1 MYLLEFMIWYIQTS
15 PREHHTW
22 SASANKYLSEAS
34 SGSTSNHIRDS
45 VSDTPCASGSTYKI
59 SDSYLDLEAGAS
71 KTHRGILT
79 FISLLIFYMFAEF
92 LYLSYCLASVW
103 VTGVTYWAKEPGIT
117 EDYVN
122 GAVFPLVT
130 LGVAALVKIYIWQFI
145 RWENFVQRRI
155 LIRFNRVT
163 RQVYLH
169 RPRYAGGI
177 TVLDWEKVS
186 PQAAVG
192 EEEAANIG
200 RQLILLWDPA
210 VTGLPH
216 FHLVFVGKVADGT
229 NDIVNLWEFIRRYM
243 EEGPQSVPAPKKL
256 LGKVPWPWLS
266 VMASLSFFRPLW
278 RAGLRWQIACI
289 VALAS
294 PALAL
299 HAVGHWVSLLLCW
312 EPRWPRIIREAGLP
326 GKPVPPLSTAA
337 DWPPLPVAQPTRKQ
351 SGRTRKPLKHHTGQA
366 QQGKDRSA
374 PDSTSSAEKR
384 HEDSTPSGESLNDSN
399 KSAQ

>member
-15 PREHHTW
+15 PKEHESW
-22 SASANKYLSEAS
+22 SASADKYFSGKNFEKYGGEAR
-34 SGSTSNHIRDS
+34 NHIRNS
-45 VSDTPCASGSTYKI
+45 VSDTPCASGSAHDI
-59 SDSYLDLEAGAS
+59 NDSYLELEVGAS
-71 KTHRGILT
+71 QVRRGVLT
-79 FISLLIFYMFAEF
+79 YISFLVFYLLAEF
-92 LYLSYCLASVW
+92 IYLSYCLGSVW
-103 VTGVTYWAKEPGIT
+103 FTGVAYWTKEPGVIG
-117 EDYVN
+117 DYVH
-122 GAVFPLVT
+122 GIVFPLVV
-130 LGVAALVKIYIWQFI
+130 LGVAALIKIYVWQFI
-145 RWENFVQRRI
+145 TWENFVQRRM

-169 RPRYAGGI
+169 RPSYAGGI
-177 TVLDWEKVS
+177 TVLDGEKVL
-186 PQAAVG
+186 PPAAVG

-200 RQLILLWDPA
+200 RQLILLWEPA

-229 NDIVNLWEFIRRYM
+229 SDIVNLWEFIRRYM
-243 EEGPQSVPAPKKL
+243 EDGPQSVPPPKKL

-278 RAGLRWQIACI
+278 RAGLRWQVACI

-326 GKPVPPLSTAA
+326 GKPVPALSTAA
-337 DWPPLPVAQPTRKQ
+337 DWPPLPRAQSAGKKP
-351 SGRTRKPLKHHTGQA
+351 GRMRKPSKNDAGQGPQITKQNTSEPASGADQNGHRQELK
-366 QQGKDRSA
+366 
-374 PDSTSSAEKR
+374 
-384 HEDSTPSGESLNDSN
+384 
-399 KSAQ
+399 